1 MSQNI
6 KNKKTYSLVEFLNGK
21 KKECAVVPLIWLID
35 NRRKCYW
42 PKTKSQEVFDK
53 LVLDNEP
60 YDATWMQYKIHRVL
74 KVSGKHWCKR
84 KKYRL
89 NKFILIYILH

>member
-1 MSQNI
+1 MMSLNVN
-6 KNKKTYSLVEFLNGK
+6 NKKTYSLMEFLNGK
-21 KKECAVVPLIWLID
+21 KKECAVVLLIWLID

-60 YDATWMQYKIHRVL
+60 YDSTWMKYKIHRVL
-74 KVSGKHWCKR
+74 KVLGMV
-84 KKYRL
+84 
-89 NKFILIYILH
+89 